1 MSTKLMN
8 SLRDFHHKVPF
19 NYFERFIAFRYL
31 VPLRKGGLLSVI
43 SWLSFIGICIG
54 VATLIIVMSVM
65 NGFHIELKKR
75 IIGFNGHV
83 FIQKNDKY
91 FEYQDELSNVS
102 QIKFIDPNITLQALI
117 SSDDSTTGIILKS
130 FVEENIKF
138 YSFSQSLSNNEQI
151 NVNNSIILGSDLALA
166 LNVIPGENVKVLS
179 SNMLS
184 TPFGQIPKSQS
195 MLVAGIFT
203 SGMSEYD
210 SNFAYTSLSNIQSL
224 IGIKNLVSTIEVH
237 LNDIADLHVVKK
249 DISEVFGNTYNI
261 RDWIELNSSFWE
273 VLATERELMFFVLS
287 LIIIIA
293 AFNVITSLF
302 ILVQT
307 KSKEIAVLKTIG
319 ATDISVLR
327 IFLIVG
333 SIIGTSGT
341 ILGTI
346 IGILFTTN
354 IDSIRNFLNN
364 AFDLNLFPSEFYYLD
379 KMPTNID
386 VNQIAIIFLFSLSV
400 SIIATI
406 YPAYKASK
414 TEIKGILGNG

>member
-1 MSTKLMN
+1 MN
-8 SLRDFHHKVPF
+8 SSKDFHHKVPF

-65 NGFHIELKKR
+65 NGFHIELKER
-75 IIGFNGHV
+75 IIGFNGHI

-91 FEYQDELSNVS
+91 FEYQEELSDVPL
-102 QIKFIDPNITLQALI
+102 IKFIDPNITLQALI
-117 SSDDSTTGIILKS
+117 SSDDRTTGIVLKS
-130 FVEENIKF
+130 FVEENMKH
-138 YSFSQSLSNNEQI
+138 YSFSQNIGNNEEI
-151 NVNNSIILGSDLALA
+151 NVKDSIILGSDLALA
-166 LNVIPGENVKVLS
+166 LNVIPGEDVKVLS

-184 TPFGQIPKSQS
+184 TPFGQIPKSKS
-195 MLVAGIFT
+195 MVVVGIFT

-210 SNFAYTSLSNIQSL
+210 SNFAYTALPNIQSL

-237 LNDIADLHVVKK
+237 LSDIADLKIVKEE
-249 DISEVFGNTYNI
+249 ISEVFSNNYII

-287 LIIIIA
+287 LIIVIA

-319 ATDISVLR
+319 TSDISVLR

-346 IGILFTTN
+346 LGTLFTIN
-354 IDSIRNFLNN
+354 IDSVRNFLNTT
-364 AFDLNLFPSEFYYLD
+364 FDLNLFPSEFYYLD

-386 VNQIAIIFLFSLSV
+386 INQIAIIFLFSLSV

>member
-1 MSTKLMN
+1 MN
-8 SLRDFHHKVPF
+8 SSKDFHHKVPF

-65 NGFHIELKKR
+65 NGFHIELKER
-75 IIGFNGHV
+75 IIGFNGHI

-91 FEYQDELSNVS
+91 FEYQEELSDIPL
-102 QIKFIDPNITLQALI
+102 IKFIDPNITLQALI
-117 SSDDSTTGIILKS
+117 SSNDRTTGIVLKS
-130 FVEENIKF
+130 FVEENIEH
-138 YSFSQSLSNNEQI
+138 YSFSQSISNNEEI
-151 NVNNSIILGSDLALA
+151 NVKNSIILGSDLALA

-195 MLVAGIFT
+195 MVVAGIFT
-203 SGMSEYD
+203 SGMNEYD

-224 IGIKNLVSTIEVH
+224 TGIKNLVSTIEVH
-237 LNDIADLHVVKK
+237 LNDIADLQVVKE
-249 DISEVFGNTYNI
+249 DISEVFGSTYI
-261 RDWIELNSSFWE
+261 KDWIELNSSFWE

-319 ATDISVLR
+319 TSDISVLR

-346 IGILFTTN
+346 FGILFTMN

-386 VNQIAIIFLFSLSV
+386 VNQIVIIFLFSLSV

>member
-1 MSTKLMN
+1 MN
-8 SLRDFHHKVPF
+8 SSKDFHHKVPF

-65 NGFHIELKKR
+65 NGFHIELKER
-75 IIGFNGHV
+75 IIGFNGHI

-91 FEYQDELSNVS
+91 FEYQEELSDVPL
-102 QIKFIDPNITLQALI
+102 IKFIDPNITLQALI
-117 SSDDSTTGIILKS
+117 SSDDRTTGIVLKS
-130 FVEENIKF
+130 FVEENMKH
-138 YSFSQSLSNNEQI
+138 YSFSQSISNNEEI
-151 NVNNSIILGSDLALA
+151 NVKNSIILGSDLALA
-166 LNVIPGENVKVLS
+166 LNVIPGEDVKVLS

-184 TPFGQIPKSQS
+184 TPFGQIPKSKS
-195 MLVAGIFT
+195 MVVVGIFT

-210 SNFAYTSLSNIQSL
+210 TNFAYTALPNIQSL
-224 IGIKNLVSTIEVH
+224 LGVKNLVSTIEVH
-237 LNDIADLHVVKK
+237 LSDIADLQIVKEE
-249 DISEVFGNTYNI
+249 ISEVFSNNYII

-287 LIIIIA
+287 LIIVIA

-319 ATDISVLR
+319 TSDSSVLR

-341 ILGTI
+341 VL
-346 IGILFTTN
+346 
-354 IDSIRNFLNN
+354 
-364 AFDLNLFPSEFYYLD
+364 A
-379 KMPTNID
+379 
-386 VNQIAIIFLFSLSV
+386 V
-400 SIIATI
+400 SYTHLRAHET
-406 YPAYKASK
+406 
-414 TEIKGILGNG
+414 

>member
-1 MSTKLMN
+1 MN
-8 SLRDFHHKVPF
+8 SSKDFHHKVPF

-65 NGFHIELKKR
+65 NGFHIELKER
-75 IIGFNGHV
+75 IIGFNGHI

-91 FEYQDELSNVS
+91 FEYQDELSNVPL
-102 QIKFIDPNITLQALI
+102 IKFIDPNITLQALI
-117 SSDDSTTGIILKS
+117 SSDDRTTGIVLKS
-130 FVEENIKF
+130 FVEENIKH
-138 YSFSQSLSNNEQI
+138 YSFSQSIGNNEEI
-151 NVNNSIILGSDLALA
+151 NVKNSIILGSDLALA

-195 MLVAGIFT
+195 MVVTGIFT

-224 IGIKNLVSTIEVH
+224 IGIENSVSTIEVH
-237 LNDIADLHVVKK
+237 LSDIADLQIVKEE
-249 DISEVFGNTYNI
+249 ISEVYGNTYII

-287 LIIIIA
+287 LIIVIA

-319 ATDISVLR
+319 TSDSSVLR

-346 IGILFTTN
+346 LGILFTMN
-354 IDSIRNFLNN
+354 IDSVRNFLNN
-364 AFDLNLFPSEFYYLD
+364 SFDLNLFPSEFYCLD

-386 VNQIAIIFLFSLSV
+386 VNQIVIIFLFSLSV

>member
-1 MSTKLMN
+1 MN
-8 SLRDFHHKVPF
+8 SSKDFHHKVPF

-65 NGFHIELKKR
+65 NGFHIELKER
-75 IIGFNGHV
+75 IIGFNGHI

-91 FEYQDELSNVS
+91 FEYQEELSDLPL
-102 QIKFIDPNITLQALI
+102 IEFIDPNITLQALI
-117 SSDDSTTGIILKS
+117 SSDDRTTGIVLKS
-130 FVEENIKF
+130 FVEENMKH
-138 YSFSQSLSNNEQI
+138 YSFSQSISNNEEI
-151 NVNNSIILGSDLALA
+151 NVKNSIILGSDLALA

-195 MLVAGIFT
+195 MVVAGIFT

-237 LNDIADLHVVKK
+237 LSDIADLQIVKEE
-249 DISEVFGNTYNI
+249 ISEVYSNNYII

-287 LIIIIA
+287 LIIVIA

-319 ATDISVLR
+319 TSDSSVLR
-327 IFLIVG
+327 IFL
-333 SIIGTSGT
+333 
-341 ILGTI
+341 
-346 IGILFTTN
+346 
-354 IDSIRNFLNN
+354 
-364 AFDLNLFPSEFYYLD
+364 
-379 KMPTNID
+379 
-386 VNQIAIIFLFSLSV
+386 SL
-400 SIIATI
+400 IHI
-406 YPAYKASK
+406 
-414 TEIKGILGNG
+414 

>member
-1 MSTKLMN
+1 M
-8 SLRDFHHKVPF
+8 
-19 NYFERFIAFRYL
+19 
-31 VPLRKGGLLSVI
+31 
-43 SWLSFIGICIG
+43 
-54 VATLIIVMSVM
+54 
-65 NGFHIELKKR
+65 
-75 IIGFNGHV
+75 
-83 FIQKNDKY
+83 
-91 FEYQDELSNVS
+91 
-102 QIKFIDPNITLQALI
+102 
-117 SSDDSTTGIILKS
+117 KS
-130 FVEENIKF
+130 FVEENIKH
-138 YSFSQSLSNNEQI
+138 YSFSQSIGNNEEI
-151 NVNNSIILGSDLALA
+151 NVKNSIILGSDLALA

-179 SNMLS
+179 SSMLS
-184 TPFGQIPKSQS
+184 TPFGQIPKSQN
-195 MLVAGIFT
+195 MAVTGIFT

-224 IGIKNLVSTIEVH
+224 IGIENLVSTIEVH
-237 LNDIADLHVVKK
+237 LSDIADLQIVKEE
-249 DISEVFGNTYNI
+249 ISEVYGNTYII

-287 LIIIIA
+287 LIIVIA

-319 ATDISVLR
+319 TSDSSVLR
-327 IFLIVG
+327 VFLIVG

-346 IGILFTTN
+346 LGILFTMN
-354 IDSIRNFLNN
+354 IDSVRNFLNN
-364 AFDLNLFPSEFYYLD
+364 SFDLNLFPSEFYYLD

-386 VNQIAIIFLFSLSV
+386 VNQIAIIFIFSLSV

-414 TEIKGILGNG
+414 AEIKGILGNG